1 MTARISSRPA
11 TVAEL
16 ADSFGRA
23 ASNYGRYA
31 CVQTAMAAWLA
42 EWLPTDRRGQA
53 LEMGAGTGGFTRHLL
68 PWRGRLVA
76 SDLAPAMCAAGRAAV
91 PQVEWREM
99 AAEVP
104 NGGPWDWIFSNAM
117 LQWVA
122 QPGGL
127 FAAWNDRLA
136 PGGRVLGGLFV
147 AESLPELN
155 DLLREESPIQWRT
168 VDHWRRYLEEG
179 GFRIVRD
186 SSVPRTFFYPSA
198 IALLRSLHG
207 VGAAPVRRI
216 APLRLRRVLQEYERR
231 HAVVGGVSATWTF
244 YRFEAER
251 AAGDNGSEG
260 GGRRAVG

>member
-1 MTARISSRPA
+1 MSGPLPSRPV
-11 TVAEL
+11 TVEAL
-16 ADSFGRA
+16 VDSFGRA
-23 ASNYGRYA
+23 ASDYGRHA
-31 CVQTAMAAWLA
+31 FVQTAMAAWLA

-76 SDLAPAMCAAGRAAV
+76 SDLAPAMWAVGRTAF
-91 PQVEWREM
+91 PQIEWREM
-99 AAEVP
+99 AAETP
-104 NGGPWDWIFSNAM
+104 DRGPWDWIFSSAM

-147 AESLPELN
+147 ADSLPELN
-155 DLLREESPIQWRT
+155 NLLGDESPIEWRT

-198 IALLRSLHG
+198 IALLRSVHG

-216 APLRLRRVLQEYERR
+216 APGRLRRLLQDYEKR

-251 AAGDNGSEG
+251 ATGGHGREV
-260 GGRRAVG
+260 GGR